1 MMHYKLLA
9 IWNEDSAF
17 AVGGSANLTKAAW
30 TRNDEFIFHV
40 EGHGDTRTIRH
51 TSAEMCPYDSRG
63 SFSDETLVER
73 EPIFQRALT
82 RIAGRR
88 FLTAEWS
95 SSPSIAQPSPSYG
108 RTEDTPPLE
117 QPTWWNDP
125 HIIGR
130 Y

>member
-40 EGHGDTRTIRH
+40 EGHGGTRTIRH

-73 EPIFQRALT
+73 EPIFQSERSHESQDAVFL
-82 RIAGRR
+82 RQSGRR
-88 FLTAEWS
+88 RLRLLNLHR
-95 SSPSIAQPSPSYG
+95 
-108 RTEDTPPLE
+108 RTVGPKTRR
-117 QPTWWNDP
+117 
-125 HIIGR
+125 H
-130 Y
+130 